1 MAAPKAGGEQQK
13 ISVNQRAQIEFNEI
27 IARKLGE
34 FKSMASTRK
43 AQTQRETEYAIRID
57 DLTAQI
63 KDQKALQLKQE
74 ELERENT
81 IAQQQLTVLK
91 S

>member
-1 MAAPKAGGEQQK
+1 
-13 ISVNQRAQIEFNEI
+13 
-27 IARKLGE
+27 
-34 FKSMASTRK
+34 MASARK